1 MNIKI
6 FQINNDRDE
15 KNLKFVNLERTVEY
29 QKSEK
34 INAKL
39 YDEVFWGDVDAEN
52 LEDIFTKFNTESHP
66 LHRGHSL
73 SVSDIVKTDE
83 GAFFCDSVGFK
94 KVEFDESQTQKPD
107 NLMKIVYVELNRKPF
122 VSEIEHSLEA
132 EQKAVRGY
140 IEMICIDDDNVCLVG
155 NEEAKLLGM
164 EGNRMINYGDTI
176 IAGPFFVV
184 GLTSD
189 DFRSLSDEEAL
200 KYMEVFKNPE
210 QITQEQVEADMAFEI
225 YTF

>member
-66 LHRGHSL
+66 LHRG
-73 SVSDIVKTDE
+73 
-83 GAFFCDSVGFK
+83 
-94 KVEFDESQTQKPD
+94 P
-107 NLMKIVYVELNRKPF
+107 P
-122 VSEIEHSLEA
+122 
-132 EQKAVRGY
+132 
-140 IEMICIDDDNVCLVG
+140 
-155 NEEAKLLGM
+155 
-164 EGNRMINYGDTI
+164 
-176 IAGPFFVV
+176 
-184 GLTSD
+184 
-189 DFRSLSDEEAL
+189 
-200 KYMEVFKNPE
+200 
-210 QITQEQVEADMAFEI
+210 
-225 YTF
+225 

>member
-73 SVSDIVKTDE
+73 SVSDVVKTEE

-94 KVEFDESQTQKPD
+94 KVDFDESQTQKPD
-107 NLMKIVYVELNRKPF
+107 NLMKIIYVEPNRKPF
-122 VSEIEHSLEA
+122 VSEVEHKLDA
-132 EQKAVRGY
+132 EQKAVKGDIETIY
-140 IEMICIDDDNVCLVG
+140 IGDDDVCLVG
-155 NEEAKLLGM
+155 NIESKLMGM
-164 EGNRMINYGDTI
+164 EGNRRIGESTI
-176 IAGPFFVV
+176 IAGPFFIV
-184 GLTSD
+184 GLTED
-189 DFRSLSDEEAL
+189 DFRSLTDAEVE
-200 KYMEVFKNPE
+200 KYMEYFKEP
-210 QITQEQVEADMAFEI
+210 TRFHKMR
-225 YTF
+225 

>member
-107 NLMKIVYVELNRKPF
+107 NLMKIVYVEPNRKPF
-122 VSEIEHSLEA
+122 VSEIEHKLDA
-132 EQKAVRGY
+132 EQKAVKGY
-140 IEMICIDDDNVCLVG
+140 IEVIYIGDNDVCLVG
-155 NEEAKLLGM
+155 NEEAKLMGM
-164 EGNRMINYGDTI
+164 EGNRRIGESTI
-176 IAGPFFVV
+176 IAGPFFAV
-184 GLTSD
+184 GLTED
-189 DFRSLSDEEAL
+189 DFRSLTDAEVE
-200 KYMEVFKNPE
+200 KYMECFKEPH
-210 QITQEQVEADMAFEI
+210 QISQDEVNSDMGFTI
-225 YTF
+225 YSF

>member
-15 KNLKFVNLERTVEY
+15 KNLKFVNFERTVEH

-66 LHRGHSL
+66 LHRGHAL

-94 KVEFDESQTQKPD
+94 KVAFDESLTQKPD
-107 NLMKIVYVELNRKPF
+107 NLMKIVYVEPNRKPF
-122 VSEIEHSLEA
+122 VSEIEHKLDA
-132 EQKAVRGY
+132 EQQAVKGY
-140 IEMICIDDDNVCLVG
+140 IEVIYIGDNDVCLVG
-155 NEEAKLLGM
+155 NEEAKLMGM
-164 EGNRMINYGDTI
+164 EGNRRIGESTI
-176 IAGPFFVV
+176 IAGPFFAV
-184 GLTSD
+184 GLTED
-189 DFRSLSDEEAL
+189 DFRSLSDEEAS

-210 QITQEQVEADMAFEI
+210 QITQEQVEEDMAFEI